1 MADQHKLAKPQ
12 STASRVYVRPV
23 RGSDRNALVAMAQSS
38 QKLHHPWITPP
49 LTNHMFR
56 LYLKRT
62 QREDADGFV
71 VCLRETDQIVGV
83 VNLNDIV
90 RGSFMSA
97 NLSYYVDADH
107 QGRGYMTEA
116 LQHVIRL
123 SFEVFGLHRLEAA
136 IQPDNHP
143 SKDLV
148 KRCGFA
154 MEGLSSDLLFIDGKW
169 RDHERW
175 ALIDKR
181 VSLTRP

>member
-1 MADQHKLAKPQ
+1 
-12 STASRVYVRPV
+12 
-23 RGSDRNALVAMAQSS
+23 MAQAS

-71 VCLRETDQIVGV
+71 VCLRSNDEIIGV

-90 RGSFMSA
+90 RGSFLSA
-97 NLSYYVDADH
+97 NLSYYVDANH
-107 QGRGYMTEA
+107 QGRGFMTEA
-116 LQHVIRL
+116 LRHVIRL
-123 SFEVFGLHRLEAA
+123 AFEVFGLHRLEAA
-136 IQPDNHP
+136 IQPENQP

-148 KRCGFA
+148 RRCGFK
-154 MEGLSSDLLFIDGKW
+154 MEGLSSDLLFIDGEW

-175 ALIDKR
+175 ALVDKR
-181 VSLTRP
+181 TSLTRP